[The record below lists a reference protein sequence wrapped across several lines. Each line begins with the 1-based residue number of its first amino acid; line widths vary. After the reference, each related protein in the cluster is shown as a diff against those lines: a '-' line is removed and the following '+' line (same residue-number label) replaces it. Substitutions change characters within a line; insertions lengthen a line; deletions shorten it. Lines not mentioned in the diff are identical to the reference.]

1 MELREQKPDDL
12 PGIEQLM
19 QAAFGA
25 GRAERTVWR
34 LRPGQPVPGLC
45 LVAEEAGELVGSLR
59 FWQVRI
65 FDRPHLLLGPLA
77 VRPDLRGKGYGKALV
92 RQGLGIASQGIWG
105 LCVISGEPDYYPRFD
120 FQPVPPGQ
128 LIWPGFL
135 EPERLQIREL
145 KAGALAGMPA
155 GPAAILPDP
164 GPPFS
169 LKDSVR

>member
-1 MELREQKPDDL
+1 M
-12 PGIEQLM
+12 
-19 QAAFGA
+19 
-25 GRAERTVWR
+25 
-34 LRPGQPVPGLC
+34 PGLC

-135 EPERLQIREL
+135 EPERLQIKGIESR
-145 KAGALAGMPA
+145 GWPGCPPA
-155 GPAAILPDP
+155 RLPSCRIPDR
-164 GPPFS
+164 PFP
-169 LKDSVR
+169 